1 MTGRS
6 CSSSPKIEIDFLMSR
21 DIKRLRFFGG
31 EKTTTQEDVLKKVSE
46 RYSLALG
53 AKLLAAERRRATA
66 GINAEISGLKKAVKS
81 AIDSYLYKGTAVDRE
96 TILQKLGRIDSL
108 SETRDKISAPYTERI
123 APLTRRVRELD
134 AQLIEELGVQP
145 KTELS

>member
-1 MTGRS
+1 
-6 CSSSPKIEIDFLMSR
+6 
-21 DIKRLRFFGG
+21 
-31 EKTTTQEDVLKKVSE
+31 VSE

-53 AKLLAAERRRATA
+53 AKLLATERRRATA
-66 GINAEISGLKKAVKS
+66 AVTAEIHGLKKSVKS
-81 AIDSYLYKGTAVDRE
+81 AIDGFLYKGESVDRE

-108 SETRDKISAPYTERI
+108 SETREKISAPYRERI
-123 APLTRRVRELD
+123 APLTQRVRELD

>member
-1 MTGRS
+1 M
-6 CSSSPKIEIDFLMSR
+6 
-21 DIKRLRFFGG
+21 
-31 EKTTTQEDVLKKVSE
+31 SE

-53 AKLLAAERRRATA
+53 AKLLATERRRATA
-66 GINAEISGLKKAVKS
+66 AVTAEIHGLKKSVKS
-81 AIDSYLYKGTAVDRE
+81 AIDGFLYKGESVDRE

-108 SETRDKISAPYTERI
+108 SEVRERIAAPYSEKI

-145 KTELS
+145 KTEL